1 MNTLSD
7 LMFADRKDIY
17 LSSFHIKDNLFET
30 ICIKKLKAK
39 IFDWRKRKIIS
50 LYFHVQFRTCCSIR
64 MGLWGHWFF

>member
-39 IFDWRKRKIIS
+39 IF
-50 LYFHVQFRTCCSIR
+50 
-64 MGLWGHWFF
+64 G

>member
-50 LYFHVQFRTCCSIR
+50 LLAYTFMFSLEPVAV
-64 MGLWGHWFF
+64 